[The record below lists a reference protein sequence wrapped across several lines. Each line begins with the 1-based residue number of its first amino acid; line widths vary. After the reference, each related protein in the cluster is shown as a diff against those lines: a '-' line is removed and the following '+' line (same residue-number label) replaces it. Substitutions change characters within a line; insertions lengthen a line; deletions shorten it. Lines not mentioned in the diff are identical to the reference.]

1 MPFGTP
7 TSHALSKRAC
17 RLTSLPR
24 NCGTSVR
31 MIETAYAKVL
41 AGKRREFIARG
52 APRLFSDPLMIPLT
66 N

>member
-1 MPFGTP
+1 
-7 TSHALSKRAC
+7 
-17 RLTSLPR
+17 
-24 NCGTSVR
+24 